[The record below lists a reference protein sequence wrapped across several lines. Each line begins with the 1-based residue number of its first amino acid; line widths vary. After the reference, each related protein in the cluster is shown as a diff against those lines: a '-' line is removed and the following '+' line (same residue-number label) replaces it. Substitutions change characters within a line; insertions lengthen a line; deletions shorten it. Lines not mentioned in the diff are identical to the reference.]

1 MKRRDFFRLSMPLMS
16 TPFFLGASTVRTFDS
31 FDLFSALDCDT
42 IRDRFLVVIQLK
54 GANDGLNTLMRDDMY
69 QCHYNNHR
77 GNIKIG
83 ESQRLLIN
91 DSSFKGVN
99 NCDSS
104 GLTGAID
111 YFLHPAMSKVK
122 DLCEDGKAN
131 IIQSVG
137 YPNMNRSHFRSTDIW
152 LTGRDGNPA
161 PNVATQNSG
170 WMGQYLERIFH
181 GNYSMEGSF
190 MADPLGIHLKGKV
203 TSLGFHTDTPHLK
216 AVNLAL
222 KQNLPNNIISNS
234 PMPNCDV
241 TCDPLSSG
249 FYSLLTEQG
258 LDISHFLNP
267 TNTCSTREQ
276 DIVNLEQAFQRYGGR
291 VSTLFS
297 QGQNS
302 CVDYGN
308 YDLGAQLKTI
318 ARLVNGGSKTKIFLT
333 ELSGFDTHA
342 NQVENGATESGQHAL
357 LLEELSESVNNFMAA
372 LECMGM
378 LDRCLVVTFS
388 EFGRKVVSN
397 SSFGTDHGTLA
408 PMFVFGHEDN
418 VKAGISGPMLNLH
431 PNFLDAQGA
440 PLVNGGA
447 DPNHV
452 DYREVFSTIL
462 RQWLGADDNAVDTA
476 FSNYDKTD
484 PNISTA
490 TVDLI
495 ETDANPK
502 GAAPLCSPFPP
513 LNGED
518 IISATNEVSIAIN
531 VVGNPAVEGEAA
543 LLEVVACDYVDLK
556 PNPDGTIGFHA
567 PCGTN
572 VIIYPAE
579 CDCPPGGASM
589 AVFKPGILDTKPMD
603 NEVLYTKTREK
614 KGQTEL
620 IENRNRQT
628 NIKLKL
634 FPNPTSEYIN
644 ISFNVREGE
653 RKIKL
658 DVYDSQ
664 GKIVPVEIP
673 AISTSID
680 RYEVRINVANL
691 VSGKYFLKYQS
702 EKLTK
707 AFKFV
712 KI

>member
-77 GNIKIG
+77 GNIMIE
-83 ESQRLLIN
+83 ESKRLIID
-91 DSSFKGVN
+91 DSIFSGAN
-99 NCDSS
+99 TNCDSN
-104 GLTGAID
+104 LTGAVD
-111 YFLHPAMSKVK
+111 YFLHPAMGKVRN
-122 DLCEDGKAN
+122 LCEGGRVN

-161 PNVATQNSG
+161 PNLATQHSG

-190 MADPLGIHLKGKV
+190 MPDPLGIHLKGKV
-203 TSLGFHTDTPHLK
+203 TSLGFHTNTPHLK

-222 KQNLPNNIISNS
+222 KQSLPNNFI
-234 PMPNCDV
+234 PNGPS
-241 TCDPLSSG
+241 CDPSSPPSSG

-258 LDISHFLNP
+258 LDTSHFINAA
-267 TNTCSTREQ
+267 NTCSTREQ

-302 CVDYGN
+302 CVDYGD

-333 ELSGFDTHA
+333 ELSGFDTHG
-342 NQVENGATESGQHAL
+342 NQVENGATETGSHAL
-357 LLEELSESVNNFMAA
+357 LLEELSESVNNFMAD
-372 LECMGM
+372 LEYMGM

-418 VKAGISGPMLNLH
+418 IKAGISGPMLNLDT
-431 PNFLDAQGA
+431 PFLDAQGA
-440 PLVNGGA
+440 PLVTGGA
-447 DPNHV
+447 NPNHV

-484 PNISTA
+484 LNVSTA

-495 ETDANPK
+495 KTNANPN

-513 LNGED
+513 VNGED
-518 IISATNEVSIAIN
+518 INSATNEVSIAIN
-531 VVGNPAVEGEAA
+531 VVGNPSVEGESA
-543 LLEVVACDYVDLK
+543 LLEVVACNYVDLK

-572 VIIYPAE
+572 VIIYPSE
-579 CDCPPGGASM
+579 CDCPPEAASL

-603 NEVLYTKTREK
+603 NEILYTKTREK

-644 ISFNVREGE
+644 ISFNLREGE

-673 AISTSID
+673 AINKSID
-680 RYEVRINVANL
+680 RYEVHINVANL